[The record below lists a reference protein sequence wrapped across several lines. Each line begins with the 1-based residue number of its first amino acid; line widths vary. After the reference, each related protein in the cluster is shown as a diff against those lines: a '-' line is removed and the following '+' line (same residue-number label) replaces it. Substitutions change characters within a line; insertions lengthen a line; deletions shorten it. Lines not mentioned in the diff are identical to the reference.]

1 MKVIIISDIH
11 ANLTAFNAVLD
22 DVSNKYSPD
31 AYISLGDLIDYG
43 MRSNEIIERIQQ
55 IETPII
61 ANLKGNH
68 EKAIID
74 GNLQYFSSERGRIM
88 SMYTKE
94 HLSDKSFS
102 YITNVMQD
110 PHQEIEI
117 DGYKILLLHGN
128 IEDYYWG
135 KLTPESINNEKY
147 KKYDYVLS
155 GHIHQSFKIDYYYK
169 DDNPLMRN
177 LKKTTFINPGSVG
190 QPRNHNP
197 FAQYAYIDFL
207 TSEVHFNSVSY
218 DVEAEQVL
226 FTEDIDR
233 FYCERLK
240 YGI

>member
-22 DVSNKYSPD
+22 DASNKYSPD

-88 SMYTKE
+88 SIYTKE

-102 YITNVMQD
+102 YDLRHLSKLKRLRLRNYYGKREYHFLVPQHLEHVMIEGKNIFIVNQN
-110 PHQEIEI
+110 EIIIDEI
-117 DGYKILLLHGN
+117 
-128 IEDYYWG
+128 
-135 KLTPESINNEKY
+135 KY
-147 KKYDYVLS
+147 NKHPIKKR
-155 GHIHQSFKIDYYYK
+155 IIK
-169 DDNPLMRN
+169 
-177 LKKTTFINPGSVG
+177 
-190 QPRNHNP
+190 
-197 FAQYAYIDFL
+197 
-207 TSEVHFNSVSY
+207 
-218 DVEAEQVL
+218 
-226 FTEDIDR
+226 
-233 FYCERLK
+233 
-240 YGI
+240 